1 MRKVVLVT
9 GATSGIGKAVAE
21 GFAKLSYNLIIVGR
35 RKNRLDEL
43 KINLEK
49 QYEINA
55 LSLPLDLRNKELV
68 KELIGNLSEGWQN
81 IDVLV
86 NNAGLGIG
94 FKSMEKA
101 NTDDWDVMIDTNI
114 KGVLYLSREIM
125 PGMVNRKSG
134 HIINIGS
141 TVAKQVPRNVGIY
154 AATKHALDA
163 ISKGM
168 RADLLEHKIKVTQ
181 VNPGY
186 VETEFALVN
195 NRGDKELAKKT
206 YEGFTPLKP
215 IDIAEVVTY
224 VATLP
229 GHVNINEILVTPFDE
244 ADVYHL
250 RRD

>member
-1 MRKVVLVT
+1 MNKIVFVS

-21 GFAKLSYNLIIVGR
+21 GFAKLSCNLIIAGR
-35 RKNRLDEL
+35 RQDRLNEL
-43 KINLEK
+43 KGLLES
-49 QYEINA
+49 QYGVKVY
-55 LSLPLDLRNKELV
+55 SLTVDLRDKLAVRDNIRKLPKE
-68 KELIGNLSEGWQN
+68 WCD

-86 NNAGLGIG
+86 NNAGLGLG
-94 FKSMEKA
+94 FNSIDNS

-125 PGMVNRKSG
+125 PRMVERKSG

-141 TVAKQVPRNVGIY
+141 TVVKQVPKNVNIY

-168 RADLLEHKIKVTQ
+168 RADLLEHNIKVTQ

-206 YEGFTPLKP
+206 YSGFTPLQAN
-215 IDIAEVVTY
+215 DVAEVVIY
-224 VATLP
+224 VANLP
-229 GHVNINEILVTPFDE
+229 NHVNINEILVTPFDE
-244 ADVYHL
+244 ADVYNL

>member
-1 MRKVVLVT
+1 MNKIVLVT

-21 GFAKLSYNLIIVGR
+21 EFAKLSYSLIIAGR
-35 RKNRLDEL
+35 RENRLDEL
-43 KINLEK
+43 KAYLEK
-49 QYEINA
+49 QYKIQA
-55 LSLPLDLRNKELV
+55 LTLPVDLRNKQIV
-68 KELIGNLSEGWQN
+68 KDVFSKLPNNWQN
-81 IDVLV
+81 IDVLI

-94 FKSMEKA
+94 FMSLEKA
-101 NTDDWDVMIDTNI
+101 NTDDWDMMIDTNI

-125 PGMVNRKSG
+125 PIMSKRKSG

-163 ISKGM
+163 ISQSM
-168 RADLLEHKIKVTQ
+168 RIDLLEYNIKVTQ

-195 NRGDKELAKKT
+195 NRGDKKLAKKT
-206 YEGFTPLKP
+206 YDGFTPLKP

-229 GHVNINEILVTPFDE
+229 KHVNINEILVTPFDE

-250 RRD
+250 KRD